1 MRAGV
6 HRAGAR
12 MAWGEDKTMKRVW
25 LIIAAFAALGLA
37 RPAKADPAADLKA
50 FQGYFQTRF
59 PKLELKDYVNG
70 PYNFSAN
77 DRAQWKQILEFPPYS
92 FAVDAGKKAFDTKF
106 PDGASYASCFPHGG
120 IGIAQDYPKFDEKT
134 GKVVTIGIA
143 VNECRTRHGLK
154 ALSLTKGELADI
166 VAYMTSTS
174 DGKPIHVVIPND
186 KRALAAYEAGKEYF
200 YSRRGQLNFSCASCH
215 VQAAG
220 KRLRGQYL
228 APALG
233 ITASF
238 PVYRSK
244 WGNVGTLVRRFIG
257 CNKKVRSVPAK
268 PDSAAYRDLA
278 YFLTYMSNGL
288 PIAGPG
294 ARS

>member
-1 MRAGV
+1 MKI
-6 HRAGAR
+6 
-12 MAWGEDKTMKRVW
+12 AWAMLAVLVT
-25 LIIAAFAALGLA
+25 IAFA
-37 RPAKADPAADLKA
+37 RPARADPASDVKA
-50 FQGYFQTRF
+50 FQSYFQQRF
-59 PKLELKDYVNG
+59 PKLALKDYVNG

-92 FAVDAGKKAFDTKF
+92 FAVDAGKKAFETKF
-106 PDGASYASCFPHGG
+106 SDGGSYASCFSHGG
-120 IGIAQDYPKFDEKT
+120 ISIAQDYPKFDEKT
-134 GKVVTIGIA
+134 GKVVTLGIA
-143 VNECRTRHGLK
+143 VNECREKHGEKRLN
-154 ALSLTKGELADI
+154 LTKGELADI

-174 DGKPIHVVIPND
+174 DGKRINVVIPKD
-186 KRALAAYEAGKEYF
+186 PRALAAYESGKEYF

-220 KRLRGQYL
+220 RRLRGQYL

-233 ITASF
+233 IAASF

-244 WGNVGTLVRRFIG
+244 WGDIGTLVRRFIG
-257 CNKKVRSVPAK
+257 CNKKVRSVPDKA
-268 PDSAAYRDLA
+268 DAASYRDLQ